1 MKRQKLGRITA
12 LASAAVL
19 ALVLMPT
26 MAAAQDYSAIESN
39 GNLHL
44 RGYGNFFIPG
54 TLATCP
60 TVPPPGTNPYS
71 PPDPVDELSL
81 APLGRQSQ

>member
-1 MKRQKLGRITA
+1 MKRHKLGKIKA
-12 LASAAVL
+12 FASAAVL
-19 ALVLMPT
+19 AVVLMPT

-60 TVPPPGTNPYS
+60 TPPLT
-71 PPDPVDELSL
+71 L
-81 APLGRQSQ
+81 AGHLPTFCP